1 MASAT
6 VSIATRNHHA
16 YAISVFLM
24 WVAGV
29 AYTGEVDPQ
38 ARCLCCHGLVSRG
51 SPPAPGV
58 RLSPHRALHVP

>member
-24 WVAGV
+24 GVAGV
-29 AYTGEVDPQ
+29 A
-38 ARCLCCHGLVSRG
+38 
-51 SPPAPGV
+51 
-58 RLSPHRALHVP
+58 